1 MSPAAWI
8 DKVGHMVKVR
18 VPSVLRPVLVA
29 VVVASLLAPGIALG
43 APNLSDTVDGTR
55 ASQRGVGAT
64 ALPDVTMKAGALV
77 DGDGRV
83 LWSRNADQRRAMAS
97 ITKIMTAVVVLENA
111 QLDERV
117 TIPKVSTQV
126 GESTSYLRTGEQ
138 LSLREVLEALL
149 VKSGNDAAV
158 ALALHVSGDQAAF
171 VGLMNEKAQSLGL
184 AHTHFSN
191 PHGLDQA
198 GHYTTAG
205 DLAVLARYAMSK
217 PEFRRIVGMKS
228 VTIGSGTSKE
238 TLPSTNILL
247 GNYVGVDGIKTGFT
261 DDAGYAVIESARRE
275 GVWLVAVV
283 LGTKSDLQRFRDARE
298 LLDWGYAHYRPQ
310 SLATSGTVVAQAPV
324 SDFLD
329 VQVGAEISKDVTA
342 AVLDINGPIR
352 RTVTI
357 APVRAP
363 VRAGQNIGAATFTQ
377 GGKIIASIPLV
388 ATHDVKRPNPF
399 ERVWI
404 ALVRGWRAVFGVS
417 ALSGFDVFALT
428 ACSSASWVSY

>member
-1 MSPAAWI
+1 
-8 DKVGHMVKVR
+8 MVEVWVSCALKT
-18 VPSVLRPVLVA
+18 VLVA
-29 VVVASLLAPGIALG
+29 VLAASLLAPVPALS
-43 APNLSDTVDGTR
+43 APNPSDVVDGTR

-77 DGDGRV
+77 EGDGRV
-83 LWSRNADQRRAMAS
+83 LWSRNVDQRRAMAS
-97 ITKIMTAVVVLENA
+97 ITKIMTAVIVLENA
-111 QLDERV
+111 GLDDRV

-158 ALALHVSGDQAAF
+158 ALAQHVSGDQTGF
-171 VGLMNEKAQSLGL
+171 VKLMNAKAAALGL
-184 AHTHFSN
+184 SHTHFAN

-198 GHYTTAG
+198 GHYTTAA

-228 VTIGSGTSKE
+228 VTIGSGSTKE

-247 GNYVGVDGIKTGFT
+247 GNYLGVNGIKTGFT
-261 DDAGYAVIESARRE
+261 DDAGYAVIESAQRE

-283 LGTKSDLQRFRDARE
+283 LGTKTDLQRFRDARE
-298 LLDWGYAHYRPQ
+298 LLDWGFAHYRPQ
-310 SLATSGTVVAQAPV
+310 ALATSGTVVAQAPV
-324 SDFLD
+324 SDYLD
-329 VQVGAEISKDVTA
+329 VKVDAKISKDLTA
-342 AVLDINGPIR
+342 AVLDVNGPIT
-352 RTVTI
+352 RTVTV
-357 APVRAP
+357 APVKAP
-363 VRAGQNIGAATFTQ
+363 VHAGQSVGAATFTQ
-377 GGKIIASIPLV
+377 GGKLIASTPLV

-404 ALVRGWRAVFGVS
+404 AIVRGWRAVFGASVL
-417 ALSGFDVFALT
+417 AGIDVFAST
-428 ACSSASWVSY
+428 VGVTPA

>member
-1 MSPAAWI
+1 MSAPACI
-8 DKVGHMVKVR
+8 GKTERMVEVWVSCALKT
-18 VPSVLRPVLVA
+18 VLVA
-29 VVVASLLAPGIALG
+29 VLAASLLAPVPALS
-43 APNLSDTVDGTR
+43 APNPSDVVDGTR

-77 DGDGRV
+77 EGDGRV
-83 LWSRNADQRRAMAS
+83 LWSRNVDQRRAMAS
-97 ITKIMTAVVVLENA
+97 ITKIMTAVIVLENA
-111 QLDERV
+111 GLDDRV

-158 ALALHVSGDQAAF
+158 ALAQHVSGDQTGF
-171 VGLMNEKAQSLGL
+171 VKLMNAKAAALGL
-184 AHTHFSN
+184 SHTHFAN

-198 GHYTTAG
+198 GHYTTAA

-228 VTIGSGTSKE
+228 VTIGSGSIKE

-247 GNYVGVDGIKTGFT
+247 GNYLGVNGIKTGFT
-261 DDAGYAVIESARRE
+261 DDAGYAVIESAQRE

-283 LGTKSDLQRFRDARE
+283 LGTKTDLQRFRDARE
-298 LLDWGYAHYRPQ
+298 LLDWGFAHYRPQ
-310 SLATSGTVVAQAPV
+310 ALATSGTVVAQAPV
-324 SDFLD
+324 SDYLD
-329 VQVGAEISKDVTA
+329 VKVDAKISKDLTA
-342 AVLDINGPIR
+342 AVLDVNGPIT
-352 RTVTI
+352 RTVTV
-357 APVRAP
+357 APVKAP
-363 VRAGQNIGAATFTQ
+363 VHAGQSVGAATFTQ
-377 GGKIIASIPLV
+377 GGKLIASTPLV

-404 ALVRGWRAVFGVS
+404 AIVRGWRAVFGASVL
-417 ALSGFDVFALT
+417 AGIDVFAST
-428 ACSSASWVSY
+428 VGVTPA